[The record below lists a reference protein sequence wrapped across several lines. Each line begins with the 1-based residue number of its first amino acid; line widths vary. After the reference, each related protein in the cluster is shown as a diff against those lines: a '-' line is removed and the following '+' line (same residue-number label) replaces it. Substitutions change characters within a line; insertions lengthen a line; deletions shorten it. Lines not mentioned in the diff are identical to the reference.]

1 MFGLWD
7 ESLAWKVMYL
17 VHDRKTLGKYEKLLG
32 IDFRKELDEVGP
44 WAEKSRAWAAVQ
56 KVSNFWKAVRG

>member
-1 MFGLWD
+1 
-7 ESLAWKVMYL
+7 MYL
-17 VHDRKTLGKYEKLLG
+17 GKHHRKTLAKYEKLLG

-56 KVSNFWKAVRG
+56 KLSNFWKAVRGEIPDIKSPDVI